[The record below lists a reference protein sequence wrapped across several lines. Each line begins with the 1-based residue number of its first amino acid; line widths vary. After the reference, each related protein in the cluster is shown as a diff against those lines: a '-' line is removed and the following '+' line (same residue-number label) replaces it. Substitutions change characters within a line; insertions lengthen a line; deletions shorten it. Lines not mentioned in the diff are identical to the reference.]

1 MANRATKL
9 GTFTALATGDG
20 QECALLRD
28 GSGVFCV
35 EYVGTLGTFTI
46 VLEGRA
52 IAGSGGWAV
61 ITSKSQADITA
72 PGTAL
77 AAAVTLMP
85 EMRARCSAHSG
96 GALTSITAYIIQ

>member
-28 GSGVFCV
+28 GSGVFV
-35 EYVGTLGTFTI
+35 AEYTGTLGTFT
-46 VLEGRA
+46 VLLEGRA
-52 IAGSGGWAV
+52 IAGSGEWAL
-61 ITSKSQADITA
+61 IATKTQADTVSPNKA
-72 PGTAL
+72 C

-85 EMRARCSAHSG
+85 EMRARVTVYTG
-96 GALTSITAYIIQ
+96 ITNLTCYIIQ